1 MFCTLCANVLQSGC
15 KTALPRILT
24 TCLTFSAI
32 NSVGSSSS
40 LTPWWYLQLP
50 YDTWARNIIQSFN
63 RVITWGR
70 HASGSPQSQQPPPV
84 LFAYQSCPVWSLF
97 LKHSSQI
104 AQLSSIC
111 SRINTSK
118 CDDITYRTLATMI
131 GQITVFVHFS
141 TNAWFAL
148 AVQGC
153 KCFLGISSGTPIL
166 ALIIRRIYVMYS

>member
-1 MFCTLCANVLQSGC
+1 MIVLWDVNKAVSGSACFCTLCAKVLQSGC

-24 TCLTFSAI
+24 TCLTFSAM

-50 YDTWARNIIQSFN
+50 YDATWARNIIQSFN

-111 SRINTSK
+111 ARINIYSLHRNVT
-118 CDDITYRTLATMI
+118 ILRTEHSR
-131 GQITVFVHFS
+131 Q
-141 TNAWFAL
+141 W
-148 AVQGC
+148 
-153 KCFLGISSGTPIL
+153 
-166 ALIIRRIYVMYS
+166 